1 MHHFNWNH
9 LQAFIAVARCGSL
22 SGAARELTVSQPTIG
37 RTIAA
42 LEKDLGVLL
51 FVRAKGGME
60 ITPTGLDLLDF
71 ARRIQRQT
79 DDLSL
84 AAAGRAEAIK
94 GTVRITASQIVA
106 VYLLPDILT
115 ALRRAEPEIEV
126 ELVAS
131 DRTENLLAREADI
144 AVRMYRPLQLDL
156 ISRKVAELPLGMFA
170 AKTYLVKHG
179 SPATLQEFKA
189 HHYIGYDQ
197 NEMIIRGF
205 RAAGLDVDRSFF
217 AFRSDDQVVC
227 WKMVVAGLGIGFSLQ
242 ELGKTEPRVE
252 QIVADFELPTLP
264 VWLTAHAEVKTGRR
278 VRRVYDF
285 LASHLG
291 SL

>member
-1 MHHFNWNH
+1 VHHFNWNH
-9 LQAFIAVARCGSL
+9 LQAFISVARCGSL
-22 SGAARELTVSQPTIG
+22 SAAARDLAISQPTIG
-37 RTIAA
+37 RTIAM
-42 LEKDLGVLL
+42 LEEDLGVLL
-51 FVRAKGGME
+51 FVRTRGGMQ
-60 ITPTGLDLLDF
+60 ITPTGLDLLDY
-71 ARRIQRQT
+71 AKGIAGKAEG
-79 DDLSL
+79 LSL
-84 AAAGRAEAIK
+84 AAVGRAEAIK

-115 ALRRAEPEIEV
+115 ALRRAEPEIEI

-170 AKTYLVKHG
+170 AKTYLATYG
-179 SPATLQEFKA
+179 SPARLQDFKS
-189 HHYIGYDQ
+189 HQFVGYDQ
-197 NEMIIRGF
+197 NEVIIRGL
-205 RAAGLDVDRSFF
+205 RTAGLEVDRSFF

-227 WKMVVAGLGIGFSLQ
+227 WKMVVAGVGIGFTQLQ
-242 ELGKTEPRVE
+242 IGNAVPQVE
-252 QIVADFELPTLP
+252 QILPEFDLPSLP
-264 VWLTAHAEVKTGRR
+264 VWLTAHAELRSGRR